1 MFFFIVPKKEKES
14 KDSNLTEQNYQ
25 LPLSNLNNK
34 VKEEVKFNEFF
45 NDSEEIRQI
54 FEQRIIIESII
65 RQLYFNIFNEETK
78 MPVLKIISLL
88 IDEDVFSKKLSYQLK
103 QVYSASSHVVHEGK
117 LPSGIESFN
126 HLINLMKESAFV
138 INSILNDYREKSKDV
153 S

>member
-1 MFFFIVPKKEKES
+1 MCQKKKKES

-88 IDEDVFSKKLSYQLK
+88 IDEDVFFEKTFLSIK
-103 QVYSASSHVVHEGK
+103 TGVFS
-117 LPSGIESFN
+117 
-126 HLINLMKESAFV
+126 
-138 INSILNDYREKSKDV
+138 
-153 S
+153 

>member
-1 MFFFIVPKKEKES
+1 MPKKEKES

-65 RQLYFNIFNEETK
+65 RQLYFNIYNEETK

-88 IDEDVFSKKLSYQLK
+88 IDEDVFSKN
-103 QVYSASSHVVHEGK
+103 
-117 LPSGIESFN
+117 F
-126 HLINLMKESAFV
+126 LIN
-138 INSILNDYREKSKDV
+138 
-153 S
+153 

>member
-1 MFFFIVPKKEKES
+1 MPKKEKES

>member
-1 MFFFIVPKKEKES
+1 MPKKEKES

-78 MPVLKIISLL
+78 MPVLKIISL
-88 IDEDVFSKKLSYQLK
+88 
-103 QVYSASSHVVHEGK
+103 
-117 LPSGIESFN
+117 
-126 HLINLMKESAFV
+126 
-138 INSILNDYREKSKDV
+138 
-153 S
+153 